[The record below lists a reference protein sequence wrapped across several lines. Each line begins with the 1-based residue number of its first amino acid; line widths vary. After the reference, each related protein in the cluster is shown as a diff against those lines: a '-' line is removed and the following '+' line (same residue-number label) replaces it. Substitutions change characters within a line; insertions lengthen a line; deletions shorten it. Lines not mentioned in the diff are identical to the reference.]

1 MSKREIDALLDQM
14 LHQMDRISTQW
25 DESDNQ
31 TPIDSNTGSHSS
43 QSTKDASVSE
53 FV

>member
-25 DESDNQ
+25 EQSESSTQSDNSVNGYQ
-31 TPIDSNTGSHSS
+31 GQPAKETG
-43 QSTKDASVSE
+43 TAE
-53 FV
+53 YF